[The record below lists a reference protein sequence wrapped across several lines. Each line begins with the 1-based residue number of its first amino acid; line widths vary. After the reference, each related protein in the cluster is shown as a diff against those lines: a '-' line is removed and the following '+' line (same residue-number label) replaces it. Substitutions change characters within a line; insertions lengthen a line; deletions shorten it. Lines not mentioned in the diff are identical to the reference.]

1 MSHGKFTN
9 GWKDLKVDKCV
20 YWCMF
25 EQLLTVTCVEVK
37 DQITVNTDETESE
50 MSINYGENHYK
61 NGF

>member
-1 MSHGKFTN
+1 
-9 GWKDLKVDKCV
+9 
-20 YWCMF
+20 MF